1 MFYGYYWTPFLQIWR
16 IIKPFAC
23 WNNDKFKL
31 HTMSIACVIMVMG
44 YCKIL
49 ICMRILLMIFKVAL
63 RTYCYFYTY
72 SNHLWTASK
81 NSHNSKILI
90 IYICI
95 YLRSDSPATVAQR
108 RRSST
113 QNINQYGISSRR
125 SASLTPNTAAKTLA
139 NDGGNTSGSNSST
152 PRGSLSNINSI
163 RGRSASINST
173 NLKHQNTPAL
183 KTAILNHSRFSS
195 TNENFAGGNTTT
207 NIPTSNRRSPYSPLI
222 SRRQTAPIPESVSD
236 TSRFHEHKQ
245 VNIIKAI

>member
-1 MFYGYYWTPFLQIWR
+1 M
-16 IIKPFAC
+16 
-23 WNNDKFKL
+23 
-31 HTMSIACVIMVMG
+31 
-44 YCKIL
+44 
-49 ICMRILLMIFKVAL
+49 
-63 RTYCYFYTY
+63 
-72 SNHLWTASK
+72 
-81 NSHNSKILI
+81 
-90 IYICI
+90 
-95 YLRSDSPATVAQR
+95 AQR

-139 NDGGNTSGSNSST
+139 NDGANTSGSNSST

-195 TNENFAGGNTTT
+195 TNDNFAGGNNTT

-236 TSRFHEHKQ
+236 TSRFQEHKQ
-245 VNIIKAI
+245 VNILKAI